1 MRAIHSSRRQAGF
14 TLVELMIYAFLG
26 LVVMLGAGAVH
37 RGVDRSF
44 KTGAHKVIAQQE
56 ASLLSNLISRRARI
70 ASGFMIYNV
79 PNRTIATNSG
89 DGLALQDIDGEV
101 IYRFEWDDSNMTLA
115 DSTGARVTALS
126 LASIQFDVDTVAP
139 KTVRYSVQAD
149 DETGNLVDIESA
161 VALRN

>member
-1 MRAIHSSRRQAGF
+1 
-14 TLVELMIYAFLG
+14 
-26 LVVMLGAGAVH
+26 
-37 RGVDRSF
+37 
-44 KTGAHKVIAQQE
+44 
-56 ASLLSNLISRRARI
+56 
-70 ASGFMIYNV
+70 MIYNV

-139 KTVRYSVQAD
+139 KTVRYSFQAD

>member
-1 MRAIHSSRRQAGF
+1 MLLIRSSRQQAGF

-56 ASLLSNLISRRARI
+56 ASYLSLMISRRART
-70 ASGFMIYNV
+70 ASGFMVYNV
-79 PNRTIATNSG
+79 PNRTIPTIAG
-89 DGLALQDIDGEV
+89 DGLALQDTDGEV
-101 IYRFEWDDSNMTLA
+101 IYRFEWDDDNMTLA
-115 DSTGARVTALS
+115 DSTGARVTALT
-126 LASIQFDVDTVAP
+126 LQSIQFAVDPIAP
-139 KTVRYSVQAD
+139 KTVRYSFQAD
-149 DETGNLVDIESA
+149 DGTGSLVDIESA